1 MFVFVKP
8 FTAKP
13 IISIMRRLLLM
24 GLLLS
29 PFLGIAQGFQVN
41 LHGEKQIGMG
51 HTGTG
56 LLQDGASVL
65 FNPGAVAMLPENY
78 LQGGVNPLFFN
89 SSFLLAGSNQQE
101 NVKNNI
107 ATPFNI
113 YGVWGPKNAK
123 WKVGMGIYT
132 PFGGLTEW
140 GNTWSGK
147 YSLISLNLKAIYF
160 QPTLSYKI
168 NDVISIGAGFVIDY
182 GSVNLKRAI
191 PTTPDGQAELDGSG
205 SGTGFNVGVF
215 IKASPKFTIGLDYRS
230 KVQTTINDG
239 KATFNVPASLAAN
252 FPSPNTFS
260 ASIPLPAT
268 ASIGLGYKPC
278 DKWLVAFDFE
288 WVNWDVYKSLDFNYG
303 KTTATLKNTSSPRN
317 YEDAYDFRAG
327 AQYQADKD
335 VFIRIGGGYAT
346 TPVKDGYVTPEAPD
360 ANRVYG
366 TAGLGIKAAKHLD
379 IDIAFEY
386 EHLMSR
392 TQTNIESNLS
402 GTFQTN
408 VFIPGISIAYHW

>member
-1 MFVFVKP
+1 
-8 FTAKP
+8 
-13 IISIMRRLLLM
+13 MRKLLLM
-24 GLLLS
+24 GLLLL
-29 PFLGIAQGFQVN
+29 PFLGMSQGFQVN

-65 FNPGAVAMLPENY
+65 FNPGAVAMLPENFI
-78 LQGGVNPLFFN
+78 QGGINPLFFN

-101 NVKNNI
+101 NVKNNV
-107 ATPFNI
+107 ATPFNV

-123 WKVGMGIYT
+123 WKIGMGVYT

-147 YSLISLNLKAIYF
+147 YSLVSLNLKAIYF
-160 QPTLSYKI
+160 QPTLSYKF
-168 NDVISIGAGFVIDY
+168 NDVISVGAGFVIDY

-191 PTTPDGQAELDGSG
+191 PTTPDGLAELDGSG

-239 KATFNVPASLAAN
+239 KATFTVPGSLAAN

-268 ASIGLGYKPC
+268 ASIGLGYKPT

-303 KTTATLKNTSSPRN
+303 QTTATLKNTSSPRN
-317 YEDAYDFRAG
+317 YENAYDFRAG

-335 VFIRIGGGYAT
+335 VFIRFGGGYAT

-379 IDIAFEY
+379 IDISFEY

-408 VFIPGISIAYHW
+408 VFIPGISLAYHW